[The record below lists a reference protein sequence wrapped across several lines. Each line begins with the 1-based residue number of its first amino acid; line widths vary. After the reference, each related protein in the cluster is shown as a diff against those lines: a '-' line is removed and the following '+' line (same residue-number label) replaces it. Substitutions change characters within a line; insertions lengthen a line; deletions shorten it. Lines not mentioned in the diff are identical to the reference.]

1 MPKNLWFLTE
11 ERPKKEVLQTIFQ
24 KFAKDYGFAIF
35 VDTLRIFPIL
45 EDNKFTF
52 TYEVTGFRCNKV
64 DKVYV
69 KTVSGNSSF
78 TDFLIFYQ
86 KDEPTLKDEPI
97 YAIEETKTDDKESRN
112 TGV

>member
-11 ERPKKEVLQTIFQ
+11 ERPKKEVLQTTFQ
-24 KFAKDYGFAIF
+24 KFAKDYGFAVF

-45 EDNKFTF
+45 DDNKFTF

-78 TDFLIFYQ
+78 TDFLHSY
-86 KDEPTLKDEPI
+86 
-97 YAIEETKTDDKESRN
+97 R
-112 TGV
+112 